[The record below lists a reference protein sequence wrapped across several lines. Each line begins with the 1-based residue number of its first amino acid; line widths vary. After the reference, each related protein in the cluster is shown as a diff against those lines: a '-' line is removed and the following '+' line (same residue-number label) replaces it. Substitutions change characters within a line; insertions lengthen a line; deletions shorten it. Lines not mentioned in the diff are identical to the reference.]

1 MTFLLFIFVAL
12 VLICKVLGIM
22 SEDEIEQE
30 EIYPFFRLVLNKNAI
45 TIPLLVQKHCGY
57 R

>member
-12 VLICKVLGIM
+12 VLTCKVLGIL
-22 SEDEIEQE
+22 SEDEKEQE